1 MDRRLLALRLLGL
14 GWYVAICVVAG
25 AFGGIWLDKVSGFT
39 PLFTLL
45 GVLMGTVAAFYGLY
59 KMVLPLLNND
69 SSSSKSSSN
78 GESSL

>member
-69 SSSSKSSSN
+69 SSSSKSSSD

>member
-25 AFGGIWLDKVSGFT
+25 AFGGIWLDKASGFT

-69 SSSSKSSSN
+69 SSSSKSSSD